1 VKRGKWNWKV
11 ENGDGSRRNERNGHE
26 TRIEKFLVVLML
38 MIVDLGSGC
47 LACGS

>member
-1 VKRGKWNWKV
+1 M
-11 ENGDGSRRNERNGHE
+11 GHE

-38 MIVDLGSGC
+38 MLVDLGSGC